1 MDDGCTTLKHL
12 KPQQGGISIYPR
24 SAFLHANDLRSTL
37 TSTNR
42 RLNPGYFSIHLLGLS
57 TGTILFPS
65 SPSYFRRYSQMRN
78 PELSGAECDSS
89 LSSISVIG
97 SSNQYSVKAKEWNHN
112 KRQDD
117 KTAIELC
124 SYLVVWL
131 VLFSLAHLCGLGV
144 NVSRQ
149 LVHTYRTR

>member
-1 MDDGCTTLKHL
+1 MDDGCTTHKHL
-12 KPQQGGISIYPR
+12 KPQQGGISIYSR
-24 SAFLHANDLRSTL
+24 SAILRANDLLKPTL
-37 TSTNR
+37 TVCP
-42 RLNPGYFSIHLLGLS
+42 NPGYFSIHLLGLS

-65 SPSYFRRYSQMRN
+65 SPSYFRRYSQMRKS
-78 PELSGAECDSS
+78 ELSGAECDSS

-149 LVHTYRTR
+149 LVHTHRTR

>member
-1 MDDGCTTLKHL
+1 
-12 KPQQGGISIYPR
+12 
-24 SAFLHANDLRSTL
+24 
-37 TSTNR
+37 
-42 RLNPGYFSIHLLGLS
+42 
-57 TGTILFPS
+57 
-65 SPSYFRRYSQMRN
+65 MRN

-97 SSNQYSVKAKEWNHN
+97 SSNQYSGKAKEWNHN

-131 VLFSLAHLCGLGV
+131 VLFLLAHLCGLGV

-149 LVHTYRTR
+149 LVRTYRTR